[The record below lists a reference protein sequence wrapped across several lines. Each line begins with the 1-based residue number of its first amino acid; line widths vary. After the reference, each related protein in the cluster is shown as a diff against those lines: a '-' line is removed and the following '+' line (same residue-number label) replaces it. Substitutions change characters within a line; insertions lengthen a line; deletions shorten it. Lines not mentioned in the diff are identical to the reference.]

1 MNNNDN
7 KLYLYTD
14 TIDLVITTSAMYV
27 DNLPMNKRTLRAH
40 KGLTNEIFINVRDR
54 DRKPQNVFNQTL
66 RLYVINPTTKKRI
79 LTRVL
84 ENTDKVGI
92 VKLVI
97 SEGDL
102 VNVRPGLYHAYISR
116 SVEERQDMPI
126 YSDHNNNIRFDLDIT
141 DQTGTTPPETQS
153 DSTFL
158 NVNIV
163 IQPVIT
169 SQVIT
174 DEQGNPLTAENG
186 DFLITE
192 SGSQTEPQPEANI
205 SVSNAFFGNL
215 HRNFHNA
222 QHTAA
227 IYPDD
232 FTGTVKIQASCLTAV
247 PPTELNEV
255 QWFDV
260 DTLEFDSSS
269 KIKAT
274 TFVVNCNWIRFVITA
289 ESGSVSQVLLRN

>member
-7 KLYLYTD
+7 KLYLYND

-40 KGLTNEIFINVRDR
+40 KGLTNEIYINVRDR
-54 DRKPQNVFNQTL
+54 DRKPQNVFDQTL
-66 RLYVINPTTKKRI
+66 RLYVINPTTRKRI

-84 ENTDKVGI
+84 EHTDTVGI

-116 SVEERQDMPI
+116 SLEERQDMPI

-141 DQTGTTPPETQS
+141 DQTGATPPDTQS

-158 NVNIV
+158 EVDN
-163 IQPVIT
+163 
-169 SQVIT
+169 
-174 DEQGNPLTAENG
+174 TALG
-186 DFLITE
+186 A
-192 SGSQTEPQPEANI
+192 SANI
-205 SVSNAFFGNL
+205 SVSNAFYGNL

-227 IYPDD
+227 VYPEE
-232 FTGTVKIQASCLTAV
+232 FTGTVRIQASCLISV
-247 PPTELNEV
+247 PPTELDEP

-260 DTLEFDSSS
+260 KTLEFDNSS
-269 KIKAT
+269 KIKAA
-274 TFVVNCNWIRFVITA
+274 TFICNCNWIRFVISA
-289 ESGSVSQVLLRN
+289 ESGSVSQILLRN